1 MIALENDKSA
11 DQGVTLIGAFMI
23 SMFYTRFVVG
33 DTRWNP
39 NPQKNRKYQKSPL
52 LRAFLGADTI
62 WHLSLAEKEGFEPSQ
77 RFARSTP
84 LAGEPLQPYL
94 GISPR

>member
-23 SMFYTRFVVG
+23 SMFYTRFVGG

-62 WHLSLAEKEGFEPSQ
+62 RHLTLVEHIGFEPMTPTLPVWCASQ
-77 RFARSTP
+77 LR
-84 LAGEPLQPYL
+84 
-94 GISPR
+94 